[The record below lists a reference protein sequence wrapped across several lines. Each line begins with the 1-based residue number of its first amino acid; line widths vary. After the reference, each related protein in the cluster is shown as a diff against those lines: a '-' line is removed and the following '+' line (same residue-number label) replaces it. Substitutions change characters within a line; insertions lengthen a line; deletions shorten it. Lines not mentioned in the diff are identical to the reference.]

1 MHIAVAGPVTLEDIW
16 LSFRLHEFREGAVVM
31 KAQEAYLSHDKAELL
46 VRSLIVERG
55 FSKYL
60 FLRLTPRE
68 GGGVLVGVD
77 PIASPE
83 RGESLKRYLG
93 LVAWQLL
100 QSSPECNLASP
111 GLEQYVVP
119 PSR

>member
-1 MHIAVAGPVTLEDIW
+1 MHIAIAGPITLEDIW
-16 LSFRLHEFREGAVVM
+16 LAFRVHEYREGAVVM
-31 KAQEAYLSHDKAELL
+31 KAQEAYLSHDRAELI

-60 FLRLTPRE
+60 FLRLSPRE

-83 RGESLKRYLG
+83 RGPSLKRYLG

-100 QSSPECNLASP
+100 QSAPECTIASP
-111 GLEQYVVP
+111 GLDEFIAP
-119 PSR
+119 PTR

>member
-1 MHIAVAGPVTLEDIW
+1 MHIALAGPITLDDIW
-16 LSFRLHEFREGAVVM
+16 LAFRPTEFREGAVVM
-31 KAQEAYLSHDKAELL
+31 KAIGAYLSHDRAELI

-55 FSKYL
+55 FSKNL
-60 FLRLTPRE
+60 FLRLSPRD

-93 LVAWQLL
+93 LVAWQLM
-100 QSSPECNLASP
+100 QAAPELRVASP
-111 GLEQYVVP
+111 GLEAYIAAP
-119 PSR
+119 R